1 MSFNKT
7 PLEPGYKTKM
17 CQNSMSPWCKENK
30 QKNNKILSV
39 EFNYTFSWGFWK
51 CKLKSLKKMPSVLFH
66 FQSRIADHLE
76 KRVLIVIK
84 FAFAIIITF
93 IYWVF

>member
-51 CKLKSLKKMPSVLFH
+51 CKLKSLKKN
-66 FQSRIADHLE
+66 
-76 KRVLIVIK
+76 
-84 FAFAIIITF
+84 AICALPF
-93 IYWVF
+93 SKQNCWSFGKKGFNCH